1 LSSVETAPENLNA
14 QVAEILSCLTTD
26 LAVWR
31 QLSLHY
37 QIDMYCGLFMGHWN
51 DGMSLSVDTML
62 ALGQRGIALNLD
74 IYQSDKADD

>member
-1 LSSVETAPENLNA
+1 
-14 QVAEILSCLTTD
+14 
-26 LAVWR
+26 
-31 QLSLHY
+31 
-37 QIDMYCGLFMGHWN
+37 MGHWN